1 MNTALNRAYELEKKG
16 LEFYITSA
24 MKSKNALARRTLFS
38 IAQEEIKHM
47 MKIDEILFALGDT
60 ERWPKIT
67 ALAPESIEESIKE
80 FFNSTGKEIIDR
92 DKDVAYIIE
101 EAMEFEKKSYEL
113 YSELSKTAAP
123 GPEREFYAELMKQEE
138 GHCEALENVYYY
150 LTNTG
155 NWFEKEES
163 RSWNWMNM

>member
-16 LEFYITSA
+16 LEFYIASA
-24 MKSKNALARRTLFS
+24 VKTKNALARRTLFS
-38 IAQEEIKHM
+38 LAQEEIKHM
-47 MKIDEILFALGDT
+47 MKVDEISFALGNT
-60 ERWPKIT
+60 EKWPNTT
-67 ALAPESIEESIKE
+67 AIGSESIEESIKE
-80 FFNSTGKEIIDR
+80 FFNSTGKENIER

-113 YSELSKTAAP
+113 YSELSKKAAP
-123 GPEREFYAELMKQEE
+123 GPEREFYTELMKQEE

-155 NWFEKEES
+155 GWFEKEES